1 MGDRSHGVTAQR
13 WLENWDSPAGRRIS
27 FSCVYLFFLSTCSF
41 SFFSFPFFS
50 GCVWIEEVRHK
61 HTETRSVLLPNN
73 APSWHFVSAVLL
85 KYHIWCPSDHFP
97 SSFGY
102 VELVWRIRPTQPN
115 TTTCWATS
123 CSHTLLFIT
132 SFNSSPT
139 FFYIYISLFF
149 SPLPPRLQTSCRV
162 RPSRRPSPF
171 FFFFFLLF
179 IPFALMGYLKM

>member
-102 VELVWRIRPTQPN
+102 VELVWRIRPTRPN

-171 FFFFFLLF
+171 FFFSPCLF
-179 IPFALMGYLKM
+179 HLHWWDT